1 MVFLELIACPCLDM
15 RNKLKKLGKK
25 ERLDLLKLFLKPKHK
40 SGHDLCKG
48 FSSVLLDL
56 KNGHLKKVTKA
67 RGT

>member
-1 MVFLELIACPCLDM
+1 MVFLEVIACPSLDM
-15 RNKLKKLGKK
+15 RNKLKKLIKK

-56 KNGHLKKVTKA
+56 KTVT
-67 RGT
+67 